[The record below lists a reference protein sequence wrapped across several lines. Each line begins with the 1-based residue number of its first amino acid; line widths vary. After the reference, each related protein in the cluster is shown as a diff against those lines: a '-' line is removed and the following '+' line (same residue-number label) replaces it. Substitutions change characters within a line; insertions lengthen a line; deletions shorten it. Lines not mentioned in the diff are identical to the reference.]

1 MKNRLKKIRKEL
13 GLSQEDFGK
22 RLGVTGGGISKL
34 ESGRTNF
41 TDQMIKAICREFNVN
56 FNWFTTGEGEMFDEP
71 DDEIMKVVDEILL
84 GENEFAKSVFRAFA
98 KMDESDWKSLKKF
111 IDAVKEEKK

>member
-1 MKNRLKKIRKEL
+1 MNNRIKQIRKIL
-13 GLSQEDFGK
+13 RLSQEEFGR
-22 RLGVTGGGISKL
+22 RLGVTGSGISNL
-34 ESGRTNF
+34 ESGKRNF
-41 TDQMIKAICREFNVN
+41 TDQMVKAICREFNVN